1 MVGLDAWQDC
11 KECEYVPLCAGG
23 CLFLNRN
30 ASGNYKKKEC
40 QKHLFGTL
48 VMETLISTLDRAEI
62 RAQLS
67 AQNMEG

>member
-48 VMETLISTLDRAEI
+48 VMDTYFYI
-62 RAQLS
+62 
-67 AQNMEG
+67 G